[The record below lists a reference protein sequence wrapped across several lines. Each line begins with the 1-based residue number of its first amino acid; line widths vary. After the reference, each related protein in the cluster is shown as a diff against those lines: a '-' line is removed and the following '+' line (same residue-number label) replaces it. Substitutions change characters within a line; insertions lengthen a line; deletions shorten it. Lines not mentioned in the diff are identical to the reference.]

1 MNRRTLLRSIGG
13 LAATAGVT
21 SLGVNSVVAQQVS
34 NEFVLPQ
41 TGARGM
47 AEYVSDSAEHFLLCT
62 FRGGDFYWIAADDGE
77 VGGSGNES
85 PTAQGVAYDDDTN
98 TSWLIGSTLRRF
110 DSNGEEQVY
119 DIPSTGY
126 ALTYDEVADQ
136 LWGGSTEERLWKL
149 TRDGDITQTYS
160 FNGAVYGLAHD
171 GTDLWV
177 GTTERGVLLRVDPAT
192 GEIRSE
198 VDYPIDEVVYDLA
211 FTDGV
216 LWLLTDGSLYRT
228 NITGDSSTD
237 DRTSTPTGTAQ
248 LRFSIAGIPIE
259 QNSIPRGLSR
269 AISLIITKLKSGFA
283 GCELVLEFPDIV
295 RPEGV
300 SFVNDWG
307 ATESEINGQRVRL
320 KIADLNDVITAEPE
334 FVLGAVGVK
343 GVQEGTGPVSLVEQ
357 SVDAD
362 DGSRVELSIPSG
374 YDEVTVA
381 KEQTCPTVNGTDT
394 TDPDDDG
401 LCEDLNGNERV
412 DFDDV
417 TTFFEQLES
426 NSVQNDVSRFDFNA
440 NGRIDFDDVTTLFD
454 RVN

>member
-1 MNRRTLLRSIGG
+1 
-13 LAATAGVT
+13 
-21 SLGVNSVVAQQVS
+21 
-34 NEFVLPQ
+34 
-41 TGARGM
+41 M

-77 VGGSGNES
+77 VGNSGNVGA
-85 PTAQGVAYDDDTN
+85 TAQGVAYDDDTG
-98 TSWLIGSTLRRF
+98 TSWLIGSDLRRF
-110 DSNGEEQVY
+110 DENGEEQLY
-119 DIPSTGY
+119 DIPSQGY
-126 ALTYDEVADQ
+126 ALAYDEVAGQ
-136 LWGGSTEERLWKL
+136 LWGGSEAERLWKL
-149 TRDGDITQTYS
+149 TRDGDITKTYS

-177 GTTERGVLLRVDPAT
+177 GTTERRVILRVDPAT

-211 FTDGV
+211 FTDGA
-216 LWLLTDGSLYRT
+216 LWLLTDGSVYRT

-237 DRTSTPTGTAQ
+237 DETSTPTGTAQ
-248 LRFSIAGIPIE
+248 LRLREGGDSIE
-259 QNSIPRGLSR
+259 RNSSIPVGLSR
-269 AISLIITKLKSGFA
+269 MVEFIIRELDSGFA
-283 GCELVLEFPDIV
+283 GAEIVLEFPEIV
-295 RPEGV
+295 RPKFPEPGNAFEG
-300 SFVNDWG
+300 G
-307 ATESEINGQRVRL
+307 ATETEINGQRVRL
-320 KIADLNDVITAEPE
+320 KIADLNDVITATAEPE
-334 FVLGAVGVK
+334 DKFVLGSVRLE
-343 GVQEGTGPVSLVEQ
+343 GVQEGTGTVSLVEQ

-374 YDEVTVA
+374 YDEVTVV
-381 KEQTCPTVNGTDT
+381 KKNTCPTVDGTDT

-426 NSVQNDVSRFDFNA
+426 NGVQNDVSRFDFNA
-440 NGRIDFDDVTTLFD
+440 NGRIDFDDVTTLFE